1 MSKKPDKRIQ
11 AEYDRIAKGPHK
23 GWFTLLHHE
32 GPVLEESHDVIERLD
47 FILKEKPEHERLTR
61 LINIVHV
68 EQPALAEY
76 EKVMQ
81 SACAECEK
89 VTQSACA
96 KHEKVTQSACDEY
109 EKVMQPARADYE
121 KVTQSARAEYE
132 KVTQPAWTEYEK
144 VTQSARAE
152 CEKVKQSAFKKLNPR
167 TTWNGTTIFSK

>member
-1 MSKKPDKRIQ
+1 MCKKPDKRIQ

-68 EQPALAEY
+68 PPTACAKYEKVTQSACAEYKKVTQPALAEY
-76 EKVMQ
+76 EKVKQ
-81 SACAECEK
+81 TAWA
-89 VTQSACA
+89 
-96 KHEKVTQSACDEY
+96 EY
-109 EKVMQPARADYE
+109 EKVM
-121 KVTQSARAEYE
+121 
-132 KVTQPAWTEYEK
+132 
-144 VTQSARAE
+144 QSARAE